1 LTRFIKFAIRRASW
15 IAWICTILA
24 AIGAYY
30 SVLLYMNLRTDI
42 EELLP
47 TSARSVIDL
56 NQVTS
61 RLEAVDNIVLLT
73 FSKDPERSKKFI
85 LALAEEL
92 KKVPKTTLAGI
103 EYRIDHE
110 LEFFKDRRA
119 LYIDL
124 SDLIRLKNYIRDK
137 IGYEKDLFN
146 PLNIFRTQEILEP
159 HLDYVALRKKYENKV
174 AGYEHFPNGFYATQ
188 DEKVRALIAFMPGK
202 GLNKAM
208 KMKATLEKVVAE
220 LNPKS
225 FAPDLEVK
233 YTGNVQNLLEES
245 SALVEDL
252 ELSTAIVLVL
262 VTVVMLIFFRSI
274 AATAALVGSL
284 FMGTFWTFGIAY
296 FQVGYLNANT
306 AFLASIVIGNGINFG
321 IILLAR
327 YLEERRKGQNNE
339 SALQISI
346 SSTASSTGA
355 AALAAGLSYGSL
367 MFTGFRGFS
376 QFGVIGLVGM
386 TCCWTS
392 SYLLMPAYLTI
403 LDRNLGPA
411 WYHLKQPKPL
421 FSGLMAA
428 WVKRMPV
435 FLSLLSLA
443 GVAVSLGL
451 LKNYKAGIIETD
463 LTKLRDKRSISQ
475 GSGALYHYIDDIFK
489 HSFSPMVILPKDRAH
504 SRKIARLFREERD
517 RQGKTSII
525 TTVQTLDDFIPHQQQ
540 QKIAV
545 LKEIQRL
552 LPMKYIQLLP
562 PTEKSLVEEL
572 LNPKAFS
579 SFQELDLPPMILGK
593 FRETDGTLGKIV
605 LVDKLI
611 EKGSDDAREIV
622 RFVKMGRRI
631 TDSVAP
637 NAPVAGDLPISV
649 DMFEAITVDGPKAT
663 FLAFIAVVILVI
675 VLFRNLKA
683 VSLVLLALG
692 LGVIWLAGLIIGF
705 NLKINFLN
713 FIALPITFGIG
724 VDYGVNIF
732 QRYRMEGPGKILSVI
747 RNTGGAVILSSMTT
761 IIGYGSLLLAGNQA
775 FVSFGLLAVLG
786 EITCVIAA
794 IISLPAFLCCLEKI
808 VGNQPV
814 E

>member
-1 LTRFIKFAIRRASW
+1 VTRRASW
-15 IAWICTILA
+15 IAWIGTLLA
-24 AIGAYY
+24 GIGAYY

-47 TSARSVIDL
+47 TSARSVVDL

-61 RLEAVDNIVLLT
+61 RLESVDNIVLLA

-85 LALAEEL
+85 LALATRL
-92 KKVPKTTLAGI
+92 NQVPKDTLAGI
-103 EYRIDHE
+103 EYRIDRE

-137 IGYEKDLFN
+137 INYEKDLFN
-146 PLNIFRTQEILEP
+146 PLNIFRTQELQEP
-159 HLDYVALRKKYENKV
+159 HLDYEELRKKYENKV
-174 AGYEHFPNGFYATQ
+174 AGYEHFPKGFYATQ
-188 DEKVRALIAFMPGK
+188 DEKIRAMIVFMPGK

-208 KMKATLEKVVAE
+208 KMKAAIEKAVAE

-233 YTGNVQNLLEES
+233 YTGNIQNLLEES
-245 SALVEDL
+245 AALVEDL
-252 ELSTAIVLVL
+252 EVSTVIVIVLVSI
-262 VTVVMLIFFRSI
+262 VMLIFFRSI

-327 YLEERRKGQNNE
+327 YLEERRKGQDN
-339 SALQISI
+339 
-346 SSTASSTGA
+346 STALEISFSTTVTSTGT

-386 TCCWTS
+386 VCCWSS

-403 LDRNLGPA
+403 LDRNLGHG
-411 WYHLKQPKPL
+411 WYHLKQPRPL
-421 FSGLMAA
+421 FSGMMAA
-428 WVKRMPV
+428 WVKKMPL
-435 FLSLLSLA
+435 FLSLLSVA
-443 GVAVSLGL
+443 GVVVSIVLIH
-451 LKNYKAGIIETD
+451 NYKSGLIETD
-463 LTKLRDKRSISQ
+463 LTKLRDKRSVTQ

-489 HSFSPMVILPKDRAH
+489 HSFSPMVILPKDRSD
-504 SRKIARLFREERD
+504 SRKIAKLFREERD
-517 RQGKTSII
+517 REGKKSII
-525 TTVQTLDDFIPHQQQ
+525 TTVQTLDDFVPHQQLE
-540 QKIAV
+540 KIKV

-552 LPMKYIQLLP
+552 LPVKFIQLLA
-562 PTEKSLVEEL
+562 PTEKELVEEL

-579 SFQELDLPPMILGK
+579 SFLELDLPPMILGK
-593 FRETDGTLGKIV
+593 FRELDGSLGKIV
-605 LVDKLI
+605 LVDKVI
-611 EKGSDDAREIV
+611 ERGSDDAREIM
-622 RFVKMGRRI
+622 RFVELGRKI

-637 NAPVAGDLPISV
+637 NAAVAGDLPISV

-663 FLAFIAVVILVI
+663 FLAFLAVVILVI
-675 VLFRNLKA
+675 VLFRNIKTI
-683 VSLVLLALG
+683 SLVLLALG
-692 LGVIWLAGLIIGF
+692 LGVVWLAGIIIGF

-761 IIGYGSLLLAGNQA
+761 IIGYSSLLLAGNQA

-786 EITCVIAA
+786 EITCVVAA
-794 IISLPAFLCCLEKI
+794 IISLPAFLCCLEKLMGPRTI
-808 VGNQPV
+808 DSLK
-814 E
+814 

>member
-1 LTRFIKFAIRRASW
+1 
-15 IAWICTILA
+15 
-24 AIGAYY
+24 
-30 SVLLYMNLRTDI
+30 MNLRTDI

-47 TSARSVIDL
+47 TTARSVMDL

-73 FSKDPERSKKFI
+73 FSKDPEKSKKFI
-85 LALAEEL
+85 EALAVKL
-92 KKVPKTTLAGI
+92 NQVPKDVLAGI
-103 EYRIDHE
+103 EYRIDRE
-110 LEFFKDRRA
+110 LQFFKDRRA

-124 SDLIRLKNYIRDK
+124 SDLIRLKLYIRNRID
-137 IGYEKDLFN
+137 YEKNLFN
-146 PLNIFRTQEILEP
+146 PLNIFGTQEILEP
-159 HLDYVALRKKYENKV
+159 YLDYEALRKKYENKV

-188 DEKVRALIAFMPGK
+188 DEKVRAMIVFMPGK

-208 KMKATLEKVVAE
+208 RMKTAIEKAVAE

-245 SALVEDL
+245 AALVEDL
-252 ELSTAIVLVL
+252 ELSTVIVVVL
-262 VTVVMLIFFRSI
+262 VTIIMLIFFRSI
-274 AATAALVGSL
+274 AATMALVGSL
-284 FMGTFWTFGIAY
+284 FVGTFWTFGVAY

-327 YLEERRKGQNNE
+327 YLEERRKGQDNE
-339 SALQISI
+339 TSLEIALLT
-346 SSTASSTGA
+346 TAPSTGA

-386 TCCWTS
+386 MCCWAS
-392 SYLLMPAYLTI
+392 SYGLMPAYLTV
-403 LDRNLGPA
+403 LDRNLGPG
-411 WYHLKQPKPL
+411 WFNLKQPKAL
-421 FSGLMAA
+421 FAGLMAA
-428 WVKRMPV
+428 WVKKMPV
-435 FLSLLSLA
+435 FLSVVSVA
-443 GVAVSLGL
+443 GVIVSLVL
-451 LKNYKAGIIETD
+451 VYNYKSGLIETD

-489 HSFSPMVILPKDRAH
+489 HSFSPMVILPKDRAS
-504 SRKIARLFREERD
+504 SREIARLFRAERD
-517 RQGKTSII
+517 RQGKKSII
-525 TTVQTLDDFIPHQQQ
+525 TTVQTLDDFIPQQQ
-540 QKIAV
+540 RQKIAV

-552 LPMKYIQLLP
+552 LPMKFIQLLP
-562 PTEKSLVEEL
+562 PTEKLLVEEL

-579 SFQELDLPPMILGK
+579 SFRETDLPPLILGK
-593 FRETDGTLGKIV
+593 FRETDGSLGKIV

-611 EKGSDDAREIV
+611 ERGGDDARVIMQ
-622 RFVKMGRRI
+622 FVKMGRQI

-663 FLAFIAVVILVI
+663 FLAFIAVVFLVV
-675 VLFRNLKA
+675 VLFRNVKT

-692 LGVIWLAGLIIGF
+692 LGVIWLAGIIIGF
-705 NLKINFLN
+705 NIKINFLN

-761 IIGYGSLLLAGNQA
+761 IIGYSSLLIAGNQA

-786 EITCVIAA
+786 EITCVVAA
-794 IISLPAFLCCLEKI
+794 IISLPAFLGCLERI
-808 VGNQPV
+808 AGYRSV